1 MTCRRVLL
9 TVLLCLIAP
18 SVFARKRETG
28 FLDRTVSVNARVYR
42 YQVFVPQNYDPHK
55 KWPVILFLHG
65 LGERG
70 DDGLL
75 QTDIGIGHAIRK
87 GVSRFPFIVVDD
99 PRRCGP
105 LSEIARRIGSTPIW
119 IFHGDADD
127 TVSVEESRKMA
138 QALQA
143 AKANVRYTEYPGVG
157 HNAWG

>member
-1 MTCRRVLL
+1 MISRQVLL
-9 TVLLCLIAP
+9 IALLCLMAVP
-18 SVFARKRETG
+18 TFARKRETG
-28 FLDRTVSVNARVYR
+28 FLDRTVSVDEVVYR

-99 PRRCGP
+99 PKRCGP

-119 IFHGDADD
+119 IFHGDA
-127 TVSVEESRKMA
+127 
-138 QALQA
+138 
-143 AKANVRYTEYPGVG
+143 
-157 HNAWG
+157 